1 MNQNQ
6 IKKYTSGSS
15 FTCTVSVV
23 ISLIHLGL
31 LASNLQTSDYYEM
44 ALFNES
50 NQYSAIHKQ
59 ITHGSF

>member
-23 ISLIHLGL
+23 ISLIHLDL

-50 NQYSAIHKQ
+50 KPCGTTSVVQFTNK
-59 ITHGSF
+59 